1 MSTNSILFIVIFA
14 LLAICLF
21 FIIQVS
27 FRLRKLFKGSKT
39 ETLEGLMN
47 EIVSHVAYL
56 KEKDESHDNE
66 LETLSARIGKH
77 GHGVKIMRFNPF
89 KDVGGNQSFAVAV
102 INEDGD
108 GVVLS
113 SLYSR
118 ERMSVFAK
126 PIIKGESDI
135 ELSTEEQTVVAEAQK
150 ETQTHRKNA

>member
-1 MSTNSILFIVIFA
+1 
-14 LLAICLF
+14 
-21 FIIQVS
+21 
-27 FRLRKLFKGSKT
+27 
-39 ETLEGLMN
+39 MN
-47 EIVSHVAYL
+47 EIVNHVAYL
-56 KEKDESHDNE
+56 KEKDESHDNA
-66 LETLSARIGKH
+66 LDMLSARIGKH

-126 PIIKGESDI
+126 PIIKGQSDI
-135 ELSTEEQTVVAEAQK
+135 ELSTEEKTVIEEAQK
-150 ETQTHRKNA
+150 ETLSHKNK